1 MSGLHK
7 QVVDGIKDAMRNK
20 DRVRLATLRDAK
32 SKFVLEQTKTGSTD
46 ELDDAEVIKILSK
59 LQRQRLD
66 TAEVYTSQGR
76 QDLDT
81 FHSGAFSAQADV
93 LADFLPL
100 ALSEEEV
107 KAKVEEII
115 SRLEATGMGDMGKV
129 MGVASGEMAGRA
141 EGKVISQFVREILN
155 S

>member
-76 QDLDT
+76 QDLADDEL
-81 FHSGAFSAQADV
+81 AQADV
-93 LADFLPL
+93 LADFLPQ

-115 SRLEATGMGDMGKV
+115 SRLGATGMGEMGKV